1 MDGDHTPMK
10 HVWLL
15 PIWLGSMLFLYQ
27 HISPFLNLNL
37 GIRVSPDRLLFLVIL
52 GLFLKSTS
60 GQRRVG
66 AVERLMFAFA
76 LLATISWVTTRSD
89 AEGTKLRWLV
99 TIFQLA
105 YFPFIAYYIARNSDY
120 SERDLKRLLNGVL
133 IIQSYLVFTGLAE
146 HYQLSWLVWPKYIL
160 DRSLSDQGDRLSGS
174 FCNSGM
180 LGAALVVNLACLCIM
195 TLYTKGPRRLY
206 LYALLIL
213 SCACIYLTSTRA
225 VWLGLFAVL
234 LILYFARTGLRKPV
248 RILGFCLLLVALTGL
263 GSKFSLY
270 QKSLFSRR
278 PETVEYRRINLQ
290 AGLKT
295 FSEHPF
301 FGIGYGNFAK
311 LTHAGVP
318 GFDEKALTSGNENT
332 WLGIL
337 VDLGLVALLPYAM
350 IVVLLIRSDVQIL
363 RRYDGEEHLA
373 RPFAAVALAMMG
385 YTVINA
391 STGDLRFELYSPCLA
406 FLVQG
411 IAARLG
417 QRTQEAPAT
426 IAGEDLEP
434 IAEGTY

>member
-27 HISPFLNLNL
+27 HLSPLLNLNL

-60 GQRRVG
+60 GQRRGG

-76 LLATISWVTTRSD
+76 LLATISWVTTRPD
-89 AEGTKLRWLV
+89 AEGTKLRWLT

-105 YFPFIAYYIARNSDY
+105 YFPFIAYYIARNSNY
-120 SERDLKRLLNGVL
+120 SERSLKRLVNGVL
-133 IIQSYLVFTGLAE
+133 IIQSYLVFNGLAE

-174 FCNSGM
+174 FGNSDM
-180 LGAALVVNLACLCIM
+180 LGAALVVNLAFLCIM
-195 TLYTKGPRRLY
+195 TLYTKGAKRLY
-206 LYALLIL
+206 IYALLIL

-234 LILYFARTGLRKPV
+234 LILCFARTGLRKPA
-248 RILGFCLLLVALTGL
+248 RILGFCLLLVGLTGV

-270 QKSLFSRR
+270 EKSLFSRR

-311 LTHAGVP
+311 RMYAGVP
-318 GFDEKALTSGNENT
+318 GFDEKALSSGNENT

-337 VDLGLVALLPYAM
+337 VDMGLVALLPYLM
-350 IVVLLIRSDVQIL
+350 ILVLLIRSDVQIL
-363 RRYDGEEHLA
+363 RRYDGEEQFA
-373 RPFAAVALAMMG
+373 RPFAAIALAMMA

-391 STGDLRFELYSPCLA
+391 STGDLRYELYSPCFA

-417 QRTQEAPAT
+417 QRTQEAPASIT
-426 IAGEDLEP
+426 GEDLEP
-434 IAEGTY
+434 IAEGAY